1 MNQPPKLS
9 PFKLNANTNPAI
21 LIIEAGRHTTDEE
34 ALEIISANLKDD
46 DTLCDDFRDDL
57 LWLISVKDQPIEIRK
72 TEWDKRVEAYRV
84 KHRYQAAE
92 NEQTDDH
99 IDWSEVVDIGDD
111 LDALNAIIRA
121 GQERAE
127 KNIKK
132 G

>member
-1 MNQPPKLS
+1 MNEEPTNRLFALS
-9 PFKLNANTNPAI
+9 ANTG
-21 LIIEAGRHTTDEE
+21 LMTLLLEAERLTTAEE
-34 ALEIISANLKDD
+34 ALEITTANLKED
-46 DTLCDDFRDDL
+46 DTFCDDFKEDL

-84 KHRYQAAE
+84 KHGYQTAE

-127 KNIKK
+127 KNTKK